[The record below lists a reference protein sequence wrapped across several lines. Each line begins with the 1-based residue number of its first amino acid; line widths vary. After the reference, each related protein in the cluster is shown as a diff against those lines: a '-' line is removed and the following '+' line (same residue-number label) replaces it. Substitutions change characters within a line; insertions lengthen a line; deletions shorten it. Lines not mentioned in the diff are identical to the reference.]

1 MASVTSIVVPCVLDS
16 CRVQRYRGIYSSIL
30 GVEVIG
36 ILNCLWDS
44 LERLCHCHWG
54 NWCFSEL
61 DERFLLSIE
70 TLIPKELS
78 QMCLCPPNA
87 KVFFKVDC
95 ERLCG
100 FYWKGK
106 VWGSSISG
114 HTDSKCVQVR
124 EAISQNSYSRTS
136 ILERFLSLWNSSPQY
151 ISVQMHF
158 KWKPLITYEMI
169 AGSVSFTRMQSQCK
183 S

>member
-1 MASVTSIVVPCVLDS
+1 MYLASITSIVVPCVLDS

-114 HTDSKCVQVR
+114 QILNACRSGRRFPKTVIQEPPFWKDS
-124 EAISQNSYSRTS
+124 
-136 ILERFLSLWNSSPQY
+136 FLCGTVHLN
-151 ISVQMHF
+151 I
-158 KWKPLITYEMI
+158 
-169 AGSVSFTRMQSQCK
+169 
-183 S
+183 